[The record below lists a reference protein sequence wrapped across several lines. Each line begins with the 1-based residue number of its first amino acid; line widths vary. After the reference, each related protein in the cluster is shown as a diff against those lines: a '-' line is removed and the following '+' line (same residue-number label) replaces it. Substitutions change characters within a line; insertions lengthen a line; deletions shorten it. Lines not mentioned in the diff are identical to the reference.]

1 MRRSII
7 FLGTGAWIS
16 ASEFLRNEL
25 LFKGLWIDK
34 YTSLGLSFPSSMVN
48 NAIWGLW
55 SFLLAALILFLSR
68 RLKFLE
74 TVLVAWVAAFVL
86 MWLTIFNLNVLP
98 LALLIPAVP
107 LSLIEVL
114 VASLIC
120 HKAGSQQ

>member
-1 MRRSII
+1 MRRWII
-7 FLGTGAWIS
+7 FLATGAWIG

-25 LFKGLWIDK
+25 LFKGLWIAK
-34 YTSLGLSFPSSMVN
+34 YDSLGLVFPSAMVN

-55 SFLLAALILFLSR
+55 SLLFAALILFLSR

-74 TVLVAWVAAFVL
+74 TVLVAWVSAFVL

-120 HKAGSQQ
+120 HKTERQQ